1 MKSPLHHQGDLSL
14 RRQLEDSALFA
25 VKVARSPQL
34 YLDASR
40 TYFFSITFI
49 SLILSKCFHL
59 CVHLTSLAVP
69 SLLPWGPTFFL
80 VDILLILVAC
90 YLARPFE
97 SRIGQN
103 VAAVVTLLFRWAVVQ
118 TQRET

>member
-1 MKSPLHHQGDLSL
+1 MHRPGDLSL

-25 VKVARSPQL
+25 LQVVRSPQL

-40 TYFFSITFI
+40 IYFFSTTFI
-49 SLILSKCFHL
+49 ALILSKCFHL

-80 VDILLILVAC
+80 VDIVLILVAC
-90 YLARPFE
+90 YLARSFE

-103 VAAVVTLLFRWAVVQ
+103 VAGVVSLLFR
-118 TQRET
+118 